1 MSIPKPVIL
10 DISEHQL
17 PSDINYDKLAG
28 AIDGV
33 IVRIQ
38 YGSRYLDKHYK
49 THIAAFQKRG
59 IPVAVYAWI
68 RGINKADMEQEAIDF
83 YNRAKAYN
91 PVMWWLDV
99 EEQSMGDMRGGTEA
113 YRSKLKSLGAKKIG
127 VYVANHLYGQFNL
140 DTSKFD
146 GIWIPTYGANNGQ
159 YNGSNPTATSNYN
172 LHQYTSNG
180 QLAGYNGP
188 LDLSRVA
195 KGSFTDFFG
204 NSPSNPSTPSKPSKP
219 WKDVAEDGKW
229 GPDFTKVLQQVY
241 GSGTVD
247 GVVSGQIKT
256 SANAGVWAAK
266 WGTGGSNLIRVFQ
279 MRLRDK
285 GLYKGNIDGNLGPG
299 TVKAMQKAYGTTQDG
314 IISPVSNLVKAM
326 QKALNKNKLPF

>member
-1 MSIPKPVIL
+1 MSIPIPVIL
-10 DISEHQL
+10 DISEHQP
-17 PSDINYDKLAG
+17 PSDINYDKLAD

-83 YNRAKAYN
+83 YNRAKAYD

-127 VYVANHLYGQFNL
+127 VYVANHLYSQFNL

-159 YNGSNPTATSNYN
+159 YNGSNPTATSNFN

-180 QLAGYNGP
+180 QLSGYVGP
-188 LDLSRVA
+188 LDLSRIA
-195 KGSFTDFFG
+195 KGSFSDFFG
-204 NSPSNPSTPSKPSKP
+204 TTGANNPSAPSQPDSPITNLEGDDIMFIYEEKQKNGTGT
-219 WKDVAEDGKW
+219 DVYLVIGNKRMHLANSTWLKEAEDLCKRYG
-229 GPDFTKVLQQVY
+229 GTTKRQVY
-241 GSGTVD
+241 GWDNFGLRM
-247 GVVSGQIKT
+247 IKAST
-256 SANAGVWAAK
+256 E
-266 WGTGGSNLIRVFQ
+266 
-279 MRLRDK
+279 
-285 GLYKGNIDGNLGPG
+285 
-299 TVKAMQKAYGTTQDG
+299 
-314 IISPVSNLVKAM
+314 LVK
-326 QKALNKNKLPF
+326 P

>member
-1 MSIPKPVIL
+1 MSTPKPVIL

-17 PSDINYDKLAG
+17 PSGINYDKLAG

-99 EEQSMGDMRGGTEA
+99 EEQSMADMRGGTEA
-113 YRSKLKSLGAKKIG
+113 YRAKLKSLGAKKVG
-127 VYVANHLYGQFNL
+127 VYVANHLYSQFNL
-140 DTSKFD
+140 DMSKFD
-146 GIWIPTYGANNGQ
+146 GIWIPTYGSNNGQ

-180 QLAGYNGP
+180 RLAGYNGP
-188 LDLSRVA
+188 LDLSRIA
-195 KGSFTDFFG
+195 KGKFSDFFG
-204 NSPSNPSTPSKPSKP
+204 TTTANKPSTPPTTGGKIKMKTLTLNSNVYLRTAAKKSASSISLLKKGSKVQFN
-219 WKDVAEDGKW
+219 DVVLADGYIWAVQPRTDKHKL
-229 GPDFTKVLQQVY
+229 GYIAIGKIDTY
-241 GSGTVD
+241 GS
-247 GVVSGQIKT
+247 
-256 SANAGVWAAK
+256 
-266 WGTGGSNLIRVFQ
+266 
-279 MRLRDK
+279 
-285 GLYKGNIDGNLGPG
+285 
-299 TVKAMQKAYGTTQDG
+299 VK
-314 IISPVSNLVKAM
+314 
-326 QKALNKNKLPF
+326 

>member
-33 IVRIQ
+33 IIRIQ

-49 THIAAFQKRG
+49 THITAFQKRG

-68 RGINKADMEQEAIDF
+68 RGTSKADMEQEATDF
-83 YNRAKAYN
+83 YNRSKAYN

-113 YRSKLKSLGAKKIG
+113 YRAKLKSLGAKKIG
-127 VYVANHLYGQFNL
+127 VYVANHLYSQFNL
-140 DTSKFD
+140 DMSKFD
-146 GIWIPTYGANNGQ
+146 GIWIPTYGTNNGQ

-180 QLAGYNGP
+180 RLAGYNGP
-188 LDLSRVA
+188 LDLSRIA
-195 KGSFTDFFG
+195 KGSFSDFFG
-204 NSPSNPSTPSKPSKP
+204 TTTPSKPTPPSTSKLP
-219 WKDVAEDGKW
+219 SLESLATDTAKGKY
-229 GPDFTKVLQQVY
+229 GNGDQRKKNLGHLYPGVQAIINHRAKPNDTQTAINILATETKKGVY
-241 GSGTVD
+241 GNGAD
-247 GVVSGQIKT
+247 RK
-256 SANAGVWAAK
+256 A
-266 WGTGGSNLIRVFQ
+266 
-279 MRLRDK
+279 RLGNYYQLVQDK
-285 GLYKGNIDGNLGPG
+285 INKG
-299 TVKAMQKAYGTTQDG
+299 
-314 IISPVSNLVKAM
+314 
-326 QKALNKNKLPF
+326 

>member
-1 MSIPKPVIL
+1 MSIPTPVIL
-10 DISEHQL
+10 DISEHQ
-17 PSDINYDKLAG
+17 PPYDINYDKLAG

-113 YRSKLKSLGAKKIG
+113 YRAKLKSLGAKKIG
-127 VYVANHLYGQFNL
+127 VYVANHLYSQFNL
-140 DTSKFD
+140 DMSKFD
-146 GIWIPTYGANNGQ
+146 GIWIPTYGSNSGQ
-159 YNGSNPTATSNYN
+159 YSGSNPTATNNYN

-180 QLAGYNGP
+180 QLSGYNGP
-188 LDLSRVA
+188 LDLSRIS
-195 KGSFTDFFG
+195 KGSFSDLFG
-204 NSPSNPSTPSKPSKP
+204 TTVNNPSTPSQPEKPKQKKKVGSVMLLFQEK
-219 WKDVAEDGKW
+219 GKVYLLVGNKYTYVE
-229 GPDFTKVLQQVY
+229 GPKHLDAIKLAMDKAGYDTWVH
-241 GSGTVD
+241 TNAT
-247 GVVSGQIKT
+247 QIKYFKKI
-256 SANAGVWAAK
+256 AE
-266 WGTGGSNLIRVFQ
+266 
-279 MRLRDK
+279 
-285 GLYKGNIDGNLGPG
+285 
-299 TVKAMQKAYGTTQDG
+299 
-314 IISPVSNLVKAM
+314 LVK
-326 QKALNKNKLPF
+326 

>member
-68 RGINKADMEQEAIDF
+68 RGINKSDMEQEAIDF

-113 YRSKLKSLGAKKIG
+113 YRAKLKSLGAKKIG

-140 DTSKFD
+140 DMSKFD
-146 GIWIPTYGANNGQ
+146 GIWVPTYGSNSGQ

-180 QLAGYNGP
+180 RLAGYNGP

-195 KGSFTDFFG
+195 KGKFIDFFG
-204 NSPSNPSTPSKPSKP
+204 TTTANKPTPPSASKMPSLESLATDTAKGKYGNGDQRKKNLGHLYPGVQAIINHRAGGSTEAAVNTL
-219 WKDVAEDGKW
+219 VAE
-229 GPDFTKVLQQVY
+229 TKKGVY
-241 GSGTVD
+241 GNGAD
-247 GVVSGQIKT
+247 RK
-256 SANAGVWAAK
+256 A
-266 WGTGGSNLIRVFQ
+266 
-279 MRLRDK
+279 RLGNYFKPVQDK
-285 GLYKGNIDGNLGPG
+285 INKG
-299 TVKAMQKAYGTTQDG
+299 
-314 IISPVSNLVKAM
+314 
-326 QKALNKNKLPF
+326 

>member
-68 RGINKADMEQEAIDF
+68 RGTSKADMEQEATDF
-83 YNRAKAYN
+83 YNRSKAYN

-99 EEQSMGDMRGGTEA
+99 EEQSMADMRGGTEA
-113 YRSKLKSLGAKKIG
+113 YRAKLKSLGAKKIG
-127 VYVANHLYGQFNL
+127 VYVANHLYSQFNL
-140 DTSKFD
+140 DMSKFD
-146 GIWIPTYGANNGQ
+146 GIWIPTYGSNSGQ

-180 QLAGYNGP
+180 RLAGYNGP
-188 LDLSRVA
+188 LDLSRIA
-195 KGSFTDFFG
+195 KGSFSDFFG
-204 NSPSNPSTPSKPSKP
+204 TTSASKPAPPSTSKLPSLESLAT
-219 WKDVAEDGKW
+219 D
-229 GPDFTKVLQQVY
+229 
-241 GSGTVD
+241 
-247 GVVSGQIKT
+247 
-256 SANAGVWAAK
+256 AAK
-266 WGTGGSNLIRVFQ
+266 G
-279 MRLRDK
+279 K
-285 GLYKGNIDGNLGPG
+285 YGNGDQRKKNLGHLYPG
-299 TVKAMQKAYGTTQDG
+299 VQAIINHRGGGATVKAVNTLVAETKKGIYGNGADRKARLGNYYQPVQD
-314 IISPVSNLVKAM
+314 I
-326 QKALNKNKLPF
+326 LNKG